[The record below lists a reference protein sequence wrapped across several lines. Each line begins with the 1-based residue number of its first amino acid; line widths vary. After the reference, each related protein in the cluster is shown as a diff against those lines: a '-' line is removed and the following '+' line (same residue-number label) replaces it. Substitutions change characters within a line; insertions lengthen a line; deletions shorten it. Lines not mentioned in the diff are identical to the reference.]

1 MAGMAH
7 GHAWPFQ
14 GHLVWP
20 WKGQRVPQI
29 DAKRRLSAPDEQKQ
43 KNRDGFGVRR
53 LLGTGQCR

>member
-20 WKGQRVPQI
+20 WKGQRAPQI
-29 DAKRRLSAPDEQKQ
+29 DAKRCLSAPHEQKQ
-43 KNRDGFGVRR
+43 KVDGFGVRR
-53 LLGTGQCR
+53 VPGTGQRR